1 MSQQNPV
8 QSGSQKKGSSIL
20 FVARFRTGK
29 NVLQLHTEKM
39 TEERSN

>member
-1 MSQQNPV
+1 MSQRNPV